1 MIGFEV
7 TVNGKTYFTG
17 VEEGVSTVI
26 LSGVNNIFQLHI
38 GGLNS
43 KTGQH
48 TNQYS
53 SEILPGMEITVR
65 VKDIVRSSPS
75 VPRLDERTAAWRKRK
90 YFALK
95 EKLIRP
101 DSYRPLGLEMSYRGK
116 TTAATLKSG
125 ANVITI
131 THSRHGLRVNFGG
144 FDNSTFEY
152 ITWFCTDLEQ
162 DDEIRMR
169 VKEVLRNSPS
179 IECQPHK
186 TAEGCPPPLTDA
198 ELLEKQRQE
207 LLHDGIIGPE
217 E

>member
-1 MIGFEV
+1 MTGFEV
-7 TVNGKTYFTG
+7 RINGETYSTG

-26 LSGVNNIFQLHI
+26 LSGVDNIFHLHI
-38 GGLNS
+38 GGLDS

-53 SEILPGMEITVR
+53 SEILPGTEITVR
-65 VKDIVRSSPS
+65 VKDIIRSSPS
-75 VPRLDERTAAWRKRK
+75 VPRFDERTAAWRKRK
-90 YFALK
+90 YFTLK
-95 EKLIRP
+95 EKLTRP
-101 DSYRPLGLEMSYRGK
+101 DCYRPLGLEMSYRGE
-116 TTAATLKSG
+116 TTAATLRSG

-162 DDEIRMR
+162 GDEIRMQ
-169 VKEVLRNSPS
+169 VKEVPRNSPA

-186 TAEGCPPPLTDA
+186 TAEGDPSPLTDA
-198 ELLEKQRQE
+198 ELLERQRQE

-217 E
+217 D